1 MRRRKEFPFDT
12 CPVLALTAS
21 VPAAQKVFRDQLYT
35 SQDHI
40 ASIVRSD
47 KRRKTNIG
55 LCRDLFDQLSFGVA
69 DFYLNYY

>member
-1 MRRRKEFPFDT
+1 MKGEVFVRRRKEFPFDT

-40 ASIVRSD
+40 ASIVE
-47 KRRKTNIG
+47 I
-55 LCRDLFDQLSFGVA
+55 
-69 DFYLNYY
+69 